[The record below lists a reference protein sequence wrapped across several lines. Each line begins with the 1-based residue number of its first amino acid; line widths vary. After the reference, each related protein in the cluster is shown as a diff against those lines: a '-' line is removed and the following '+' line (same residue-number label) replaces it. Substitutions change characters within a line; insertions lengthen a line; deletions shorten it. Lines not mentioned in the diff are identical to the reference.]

1 MTFNTTGDVS
11 MGEDTFEHIL
21 QATQH
26 HEAVWTYYYM
36 DENNKVWGGCKLN
49 FVISVILEFFPFQVK
64 VTEIF
69 DVTDSDS
76 PIVQSVKEREVNQQL
91 QFDDDWDE
99 STWMGNP
106 DEHQCK

>member
-1 MTFNTTGDVS
+1 M
-11 MGEDTFEHIL
+11 
-21 QATQH
+21 
-26 HEAVWTYYYM
+26 
-36 DENNKVWGGCKLN
+36 
-49 FVISVILEFFPFQVK
+49 K